1 MKSINFF
8 IAMLLVLLGL
18 ARLSAQEWPR
28 IESLPVADFTALEM
42 IDGTL
47 FAATS
52 AKLYHTNDG
61 QNWQQA
67 TISALPIEPMCLAK
81 FGGRLY
87 VGTGTHGIFSA
98 PLGNIN
104 GAWTHHI
111 GAINVSS
118 FTEKDNTLY
127 VSTVGHGLYR
137 LNGNGQFLPF
147 SNELP
152 NYSFNV
158 SKVISAPSGLIATAG
173 ANGTFYRYDA
183 VNARW
188 VEDYYQ
194 GTYSPGLHMDD
205 AIRVGN
211 TIYVSRFNKI
221 LRSED
226 SGETWTPDQVGLLN
240 GHYRFLYASQN
251 TLYTLTNIF
260 TGDSNITFLRKR
272 DLNAPSQASWANASE
287 VLPFYTYAVREFA
300 DNIFAAGHNGLYAK
314 FNPNLGTEIPDA
326 EKDRIAIYPN
336 PSADGNFTASS
347 NNPIQEV
354 QVFDLTGK
362 QVAAWKG
369 FSGTCEFSIAR
380 GMYVVKV
387 LSENAVQHFKI
398 ISQQ

>member
-1 MKSINFF
+1 
-8 IAMLLVLLGL
+8 MLLVLL
-18 ARLSAQEWPR
+18 ASTRLSAQQWTR
-28 IESLPVADFTALEM
+28 IENLPAAEFTALEI

-81 FGGRLY
+81 FDGRLY

-104 GAWTHHI
+104 GVWTHHI
-111 GAINVSS
+111 GTINVSA
-118 FTEKDNTLY
+118 FAEKDNVLY

-137 LNGNGQFLPF
+137 RNANGQFLPF

-158 SKVISAPSGLIATAG
+158 SKIISAPSGLIATAG

-183 VNARW
+183 PNARW
-188 VEDYYQ
+188 AEDYYQ
-194 GTYSPGLHMDD
+194 GSYSPGLHMDD
-205 AIRVGN
+205 AIRIDN
-211 TIYVSRFNKI
+211 TIYVSRFNKL

-226 SGETWTPDQVGLLN
+226 SGENWTMDQVGLPN
-240 GHYRFLYASQN
+240 GHYRFLYASPQ

-260 TGDSNITFLRKR
+260 TGDQNITFLRKR
-272 DLNAPSQASWANASE
+272 DRNAPSQTSWANAPE
-287 VLPFYTYAVREFA
+287 VLPFYTYALREFA
-300 DNIFAAGHNGLYAK
+300 DNLFAAGHNGLYAK
-314 FNPNLGTEIPDA
+314 FNPNLGTETPEA
-326 EKDRIAIYPN
+326 KKDRIAIYPN
-336 PSADGNFTASS
+336 PSVDGNFTASS
-347 NNPIQEV
+347 DNPINEV

-362 QVAAWKG
+362 QVAMWKS
-369 FSGTCEFSIAR
+369 FSGTCEFAVAR
-380 GMYVVKV
+380 GIYVVKV
-387 LSENAVQHFKI
+387 VSENAVQHFKI